1 MNADQLN
8 SVNMWLAIL
17 AIASVVQVMALAAL
31 GVFGYRLY
39 AHGRRAIDDLE
50 RRHVEPLTRRVN
62 GVLDSVS
69 TEVARVRQAG
79 DRIQQTAQ
87 GINDGLSHAAS
98 LVKAS
103 VLPGWAV
110 TRGVL
115 AAVSAFRSGRG
126 RQNRQLARTDHHDEN
141 RFVNEGGNDA

>member
-17 AIASVVQVMALAAL
+17 AIASVVEVVALAAL

-62 GVLDSVS
+62 EVLDSVS

-79 DRIQQTAQ
+79 DRIQD
-87 GINDGLSHAAS
+87 INDGFSHAAS
-98 LVKAS
+98 VVKAT

-110 TRGVL
+110 TQGVL
-115 AAVSAFRSGRG
+115 AAVSAFRSGG
-126 RQNRQLARTDHHDEN
+126 RRRRLSRQLARTDHDEN